1 MYRWLLARDVLSGD
15 PMRPLLWV
23 SKSHDKLAVALQRK
37 GHKISAS
44 SVRRLLPTLTLG

>member
-23 SKSHDKLAVALQRK
+23 SKSKLAVALQRK

-44 SVRRLLPTLTLG
+44 SVRVSAGAIIPQ